1 MTKESNYSGRD
12 HESASELARCLCDHL
27 YECLPAEFSPRKHS
41 VKNTCAAYVAG
52 RNASLYWLYH
62 YKYHVKVYLYCKYI
76 LDDSREIQ
84 KLMPP
89 DVLLET
95 RPQLRTNAEISMPC
109 FFILRT
115 DEQSRRMGPVLRY
128 LS

>member
-1 MTKESNYSGRD
+1 ME
-12 HESASELARCLCDHL
+12 
-27 YECLPAEFSPRKHS
+27 
-41 VKNTCAAYVAG
+41 G

-62 YKYHVKVYLYCKYI
+62 YDDHVRVYLYGKYI
-76 LDDSREIQ
+76 FDVSHEIR
-84 KLMPP
+84 KLMPS
-89 DVLLET
+89 DVMLET